1 MSFKNLANLIFK
13 TKDLKN
19 KLKIG
24 GTYIA
29 IDGPQFSTYAESL
42 LFKSW
47 KCDVIGMTNMPEA
60 RLAREAEIRYVSIS
74 MVTDYDC
81 WHRSHSNVTV
91 EQVLKTMKSNT
102 IKVQSLLI
110 SFFNNVSKLKSW
122 NWEDD
127 IYSNLDNAI
136 VTNLTKVKK
145 QTLRKLSPLLK
156 RYINKR

>member
-1 MSFKNLANLIFK
+1 MDRNFLH
-13 TKDLKN
+13 T
-19 KLKIG
+19 
-24 GTYIA
+24 
-29 IDGPQFSTYAESL
+29 QSL
-42 LFKSW
+42 CYTNW
-47 KCDVIGMTNMPEA
+47 NCDVIGMTNMPEA
-60 RLAREAEIRYVSIS
+60 KLAREAEIRYASIS

-102 IKVQSLLI
+102 VKVQSLLI

-122 NWEDD
+122 NWKDD
-127 IYSNLDNAI
+127 IYCNLDKAI
-136 VTNLTKVKK
+136 VTDLTKVKK